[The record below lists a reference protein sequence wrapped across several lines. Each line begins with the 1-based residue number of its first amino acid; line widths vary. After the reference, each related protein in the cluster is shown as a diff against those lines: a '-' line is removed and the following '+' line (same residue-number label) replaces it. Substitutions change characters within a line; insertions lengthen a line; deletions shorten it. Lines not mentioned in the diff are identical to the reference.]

1 MGLFLVSYLAAPL
14 VLLAASAGAGLLVR
28 RLARG
33 AVAPVL
39 VLPAGFVT
47 LLAVG
52 TFLTGFSWSFTAH
65 LNWVAIVLLGVG
77 GLAWCRHD
85 IRPLLGERAAWLWPG
100 VAALGAFLAVL
111 APAFLTGQATWTGY
125 ARIVDLALQ
134 FEWATWL
141 TTHGR
146 ELPFPRPSSYLVVMS
161 KTAVTGYP
169 GAGNAVLGSI
179 GQLLGVSASWT
190 YQPLMAFSGG
200 MLSLG
205 IYGLLARIVPSRGL
219 RALAAFVAA
228 QPSTLYGYA
237 LVGGIKE
244 LTTAT
249 ALVFCAAIVTSLRPR
264 EDGVRGILPL
274 AIGVAALMGTFS
286 ITIGPWLAVLL
297 ILAVLA
303 TVLVRRTGTWV
314 PGIDWLALRSWI
326 GAGVLA
332 IALAAPMIYWA
343 TQLAKVAVA
352 AQGPGATALIDL
364 GNLAAPVPARAA
376 LGVWISGD
384 YRVPSLGDTNATLLG
399 GVVVGILA
407 LVGLAWAA
415 HKRDR
420 GLLFV
425 GIASAVAL
433 LYFTQRTGPWIQLK
447 AICVVGPVAL
457 ALAFAGV
464 AAIRG
469 VGRFG
474 QLPKAASWMAA
485 GVLTAVVLAGN
496 AMAFHDI
503 SLAPTDRMRDLERV
517 GDKFAGQGPMLYPAH
532 EEYAEYFLR
541 KADGSA
547 YVNPASE
554 GSGFVGFR
562 PDVLAKAPQPSF
574 AFDLDTMDVQ
584 GIERYPLV
592 TQRRGPFWSRPPV
605 NYKLVDRSPFTEVW
619 KRQERVTVL
628 QHVPVPGTGPAG
640 VKAECQALVRKARV
654 GGPRVQVSWA
664 ETGRT
669 AIAHLGTGTTVP
681 TWRKSKTDYIQMYGP
696 GFLETT
702 IDVPEAGTY
711 RVWVQ
716 GPNQRP
722 VKVTIDGRP
731 AGTLGRTWSY
741 PQGWTQISTI
751 DVPAGR
757 HTVRL
762 DRRGG
767 RPLPGDGVGGQPVG
781 PLVLER
787 TGTQRGVVH
796 TAPASQAAEVC
807 RNAENYDWVE
817 LTLR

>member
-1 MGLFLVSYLAAPL
+1 MV
-14 VLLAASAGAGLLVR
+14 ASFPS
-28 RLARG
+28 RG
-33 AVAPVL
+33 
-39 VLPAGFVT
+39 
-47 LLAVG
+47 
-52 TFLTGFSWSFTAH
+52 
-65 LNWVAIVLLGVG
+65 
-77 GLAWCRHD
+77 
-85 IRPLLGERAAWLWPG
+85 
-100 VAALGAFLAVL
+100 
-111 APAFLTGQATWTGY
+111 
-125 ARIVDLALQ
+125 
-134 FEWATWL
+134 
-141 TTHGR
+141 
-146 ELPFPRPSSYLVVMS
+146 PSSYLVVMS

-314 PGIDWLALRSWI
+314 PGIDWPALRSWI

-485 GVLTAVVLAGN
+485 GVLTAAVLAGN

-517 GDKFAGQGPMLYPAH
+517 ATRSPGRARRSTPRGVRRVLPAQGRRQRVREPG
-532 EEYAEYFLR
+532 LR
-541 KADGSA
+541 GLRLRRL
-547 YVNPASE
+547 P
-554 GSGFVGFR
+554 
-562 PDVLAKAPQPSF
+562 PDVL
-574 AFDLDTMDVQ
+574 
-584 GIERYPLV
+584 G
-592 TQRRGPFWSRPPV
+592 RRRSRRSRSTSTPWTSRASSATRSSSSAAGRSGAARRSTTSSSTAR
-605 NYKLVDRSPFTEVW
+605 RSP
-619 KRQERVTVL
+619 RS
-628 QHVPVPGTGPAG
+628 G
-640 VKAECQALVRKARV
+640 
-654 GGPRVQVSWA
+654 S
-664 ETGRT
+664 GRS
-669 AIAHLGTGTTVP
+669 G
-681 TWRKSKTDYIQMYGP
+681 
-696 GFLETT
+696 
-702 IDVPEAGTY
+702 
-711 RVWVQ
+711 
-716 GPNQRP
+716 
-722 VKVTIDGRP
+722 
-731 AGTLGRTWSY
+731 
-741 PQGWTQISTI
+741 
-751 DVPAGR
+751 
-757 HTVRL
+757 
-762 DRRGG
+762 
-767 RPLPGDGVGGQPVG
+767 
-781 PLVLER
+781 
-787 TGTQRGVVH
+787 
-796 TAPASQAAEVC
+796 
-807 RNAENYDWVE
+807 
-817 LTLR
+817 